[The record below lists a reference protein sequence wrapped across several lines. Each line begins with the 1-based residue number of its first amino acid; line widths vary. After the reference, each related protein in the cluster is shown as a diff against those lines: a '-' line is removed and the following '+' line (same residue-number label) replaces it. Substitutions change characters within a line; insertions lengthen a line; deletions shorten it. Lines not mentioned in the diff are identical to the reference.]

1 MHRDLHFPTPI
12 YIADIKHPTLNQELE
27 RDIVAWSKQDKG
39 ITRTNV
45 QGWHSTTNMHELPQF
60 KKLVDM
66 LYACQKTI
74 YDQEYYESEPVLGN
88 MWANINP
95 PGGMNRAH
103 QHPNSLWS
111 GVYYIKAPK
120 NCGHLKID
128 DPRAAAA
135 MVRPR
140 QKDGEK
146 PPRLFRETQYE
157 PKEGRLI
164 MFPSWLMHC
173 VDPNESN
180 DIRISVS
187 FNFLQKCMIPV

>member
-1 MHRDLHFPTPI
+1 MFRELHFPTPV
-12 YIADIKHPTLNQELE
+12 YISDIEHPTLNQELE
-27 RDIVAWSKQDKG
+27 RDIITWSKQDKG

-45 QGWHSTTNMHELPQF
+45 QGWHSTTNMAELPQF
-60 KKLVDM
+60 KKLVNM

-74 YDQEYYESEPVLGN
+74 YDQEHLDSEPFLGN

-120 NCGHLKID
+120 NSGNLKID
-128 DPRAAAA
+128 DPRSVAC
-135 MVRPR
+135 MSRPR

-146 PPRLFRETQYE
+146 PARLFRETHYE
-157 PKEGRLI
+157 PIAGKCI

-187 FNFLQKCMIPV
+187 FNFLQKGMFV

>member
-1 MHRDLHFPTPI
+1 MHRELLFPTPV

-27 RDIVAWSKQDKG
+27 RDIVAWSKEDKG

-45 QGWHSTTNMHELPQF
+45 RGWHSPTNMAELPQF
-60 KKLVDM
+60 KKLVNM
-66 LYACQKTI
+66 LYDCQKTV
-74 YDQEYYESEPVLGN
+74 YEQEYYESKPVLGN

-111 GVYYIKAPK
+111 GVYWIKTPK
-120 NCGHLKID
+120 NCGQLKID
-128 DPRAAAA
+128 DPRSAAC
-135 MVRPR
+135 MTRPR
-140 QKDGEK
+140 QKDVNK
-146 PPRLFRETQYE
+146 PDRLWRETHYE
-157 PKEGRLI
+157 PIAGRCI

-187 FNFLQKCMIPV
+187 FNFLQKGMFV

>member
-1 MHRDLHFPTPI
+1 MIRELHFPTPI
-12 YIADIKHPTLNQELE
+12 YIADIEHPTLNQELE
-27 RDIVAWSKQDKG
+27 QDIVAWSKQDKG
-39 ITRTNV
+39 VVRTNV
-45 QGWHSTTNMHELPQF
+45 QGWHSHTTMQDMPEYQ
-60 KKLVDM
+60 KLVNM

-74 YDQEYYESEPVLGN
+74 YDQEHLDSEPVLGN

-120 NCGHLKID
+120 NCGYLKID
-128 DPRAAAA
+128 DPRSVAC
-135 MVRPR
+135 MSRPK

-146 PPRLFRETQYE
+146 PARLFRETHYE
-157 PKEGRLI
+157 PIAGRCI

-173 VDPNESN
+173 VDPNNSN

-187 FNFLQKCMIPV
+187 FNFLQKGMFV

>member
-1 MHRDLHFPTPI
+1 MIRELHFPTAI

-27 RDIVAWSKQDKG
+27 KDIVAWSNKDKG
-39 ITRTNV
+39 VVRTNIK
-45 QGWHSTTNMHELPQF
+45 GWHSTTDMAELPQF

-74 YDQEYYESEPVLGN
+74 YDQEHLDSEPVLGN

-111 GVYYIKAPK
+111 GVYYVKAPK
-120 NCGHLKID
+120 NSGQLKID
-128 DPRAAAA
+128 DPRSPAA
-135 MVRPR
+135 MVRPN
-140 QKDGEK
+140 QKKGPV
-146 PPRLFRETQYE
+146 PPRLFRETNYE
-157 PKEGRLI
+157 PKVGRCI

-173 VDPNESN
+173 VDPNQSS

-187 FNFLQKCMIPV
+187 FNFLQKGMFL

>member
-1 MHRDLHFPTPI
+1 MFRELHFPTNI

-27 RDIVAWSKQDKG
+27 KDITDWANKDKG

-45 QGWHSTTNMHELPQF
+45 KSWHSPTNMANLPEY
-60 KKLVDM
+60 KKLVSM

-74 YDQEYYESEPVLGN
+74 YEQEHLESEPFLGN

-120 NCGHLKID
+120 NSGHLKID
-128 DPRAAAA
+128 DPRSSAA
-135 MVRPR
+135 MVRPT
-140 QKDGEK
+140 QKKGTL
-146 PPRLFRETQYE
+146 PVRLYRETHYE
-157 PKEGRLI
+157 PIAGRCI

-173 VDPNESN
+173 VDPNQSN

-187 FNFLQKCMIPV
+187 FNFLQKGMFV

>member
-1 MHRDLHFPTPI
+1 MHRDLLFPTPV
-12 YIADIKHPTLNQELE
+12 YIADIKHPTLNQNLE
-27 RDIVAWSKQDKG
+27 RDIIAWSKQDKG
-39 ITRTNV
+39 MTRTNIK
-45 QGWHSTTNMHELPQF
+45 GWHSTTDMHERPEF
-60 KKLVDM
+60 KNLVSM

-74 YDQEYYESEPVLGN
+74 YEQEYYESEPVLGN

-111 GVYYIKAPK
+111 GVYWIKTPK
-120 NCGHLKID
+120 NCGQLKID
-128 DPRAAAA
+128 DPRSVAS
-135 MVRPR
+135 MIRPR
-140 QKDGEK
+140 QKDIKK
-146 PPRLFRETQYE
+146 PDRLWRETHYE
-157 PKEGRLI
+157 PIAGRVI

-187 FNFLQKCMIPV
+187 FNFLQKGMFV

>member
-1 MHRDLHFPTPI
+1 MHRELHFPTPV

-27 RDIVAWSKQDKG
+27 RDIVAWSNKDKG

-45 QGWHSTTNMHELPQF
+45 QGWHSTSNMHELPEYQ
-60 KKLVDM
+60 KLVRM

-74 YDQEYYESEPVLGN
+74 YEQEHLDSEPVLGN
-88 MWANINP
+88 MWTNINP

-120 NCGHLKID
+120 NCGYLKID
-128 DPRAAAA
+128 DPRSSAA
-135 MVRPR
+135 MSRPKM
-140 QKDGEK
+140 KDGK
-146 PPRLFRETQYE
+146 PPERLFRETEYE
-157 PKEGRLI
+157 PIVGRCI

-173 VDPNESN
+173 VYPNESN
-180 DIRISVS
+180 DKRISVS
-187 FNFLQKCMIPV
+187 FNFLQKGMFV

>member
-1 MHRDLHFPTPI
+1 MFRELHFPTPV
-12 YIADIKHPTLNQELE
+12 YIADIEHPTLNQELE
-27 RDIVAWSKQDKG
+27 RDIVAWSKKDKG
-39 ITRTNV
+39 VVRTNV
-45 QGWHSTTNMHELPQF
+45 QGWHSHTTMQDMPEY
-60 KKLVDM
+60 KKLVSM
-66 LYACQKTI
+66 LYAAQKTI
-74 YDQEYYESEPVLGN
+74 YDQEHLDSEPVLGN

-120 NCGHLKID
+120 NSGHLKID
-128 DPRAAAA
+128 DPRSVAS
-135 MVRPR
+135 MTRPR

-146 PPRLFRETQYE
+146 PARLFRETNYE
-157 PKEGRLI
+157 PIAGRLI
-164 MFPSWLMHC
+164 MFPGWLVHC

-187 FNFLQKCMIPV
+187 FNFLQKCMMV